1 MLFKDKIIIGIFW
14 AGSVIFEVLAAVFEG
29 IVVVEF
35 KERGGVG
42 VRVSNGGRDGGDDGV
57 GGLGYD
63 LFCWSYMDKLKVLF
77 IWDKFIEGFEIFS
90 LLGKSWQFV
99 IGITVATIKIK
110 QISYNIMKKY
120 FEFCWEL

>member
-1 MLFKDKIIIGIFW
+1 MLNLRK
-14 AGSVIFEVLAAVFEG
+14 
-29 IVVVEF
+29 
-35 KERGGVG
+35 GGVG

>member
-77 IWDKFIEGFEIFS
+77 I
-90 LLGKSWQFV
+90 
-99 IGITVATIKIK
+99 
-110 QISYNIMKKY
+110 
-120 FEFCWEL
+120 